1 MVCFPGRS
9 IVPRPYSVRV
19 LLELPSAQSPFARP
33 RCYLARRDLLDHVSR
48 RYPAIIARTGS
59 CVSPQPSLCLRS
71 PPWSTGLCRLLSAP
85 AGRRTFPT
93 LLCTSF
99 PACLDPSPGGSCG
112 AHTRFFPHDSGLP
125 RVRTGSALSN
135 IRTATSVR
143 RVFRGCS
150 HSLMFRPAGLLTT
163 PVAPTATDTSVW
175 QPWFLR
181 PSLSWVVTSP
191 RPGYACR
198 PNRVIDGR
206 GLSPHKMR
214 SLVGCTPNAT
224 RQARPMAALG
234 RDKARCLPVR
244 FLIPPVEGGSRT
256 GAVAVGLGSC
266 CLPAAF
272 ASCRCLNPSRGSVS
286 SSLHVARS
294 MRISRTTRPCSLRV
308 KGYGTYQAGSAFNR
322 SCFNRRTR

>member
-1 MVCFPGRS
+1 LFAGPTLSGYSWGCQ
-9 IVPRPYSVRV
+9 VPRAPLHDRGVTSLIVVPRTTSAGVTLRHRSYGLMRQSST
-19 LLELPSAQSPFARP
+19 LPLPTD
-33 RCYLARRDLLDHVSR
+33 Y
-48 RYPAIIARTGS
+48 
-59 CVSPQPSLCLRS
+59 
-71 PPWSTGLCRLLSAP
+71 PWSTGLCRLLSAP

-99 PACLDPSPGGSCG
+99 PACLDPYPGSSWS
-112 AHTRFFPHDSGLP
+112 ASTRYFLHDIGLP

-163 PVAPTATDTSVW
+163 PVAPTATDRSVW

-181 PSLSWVVTSP
+181 PSLSWFVTSP

-214 SLVGCTPNAT
+214 SLVGCSPNAT
-224 RQARPMAALG
+224 LQA
-234 RDKARCLPVR
+234 
-244 FLIPPVEGGSRT
+244 PPIA
-256 GAVAVGLGSC
+256 GA
-266 CLPAAF
+266 
-272 ASCRCLNPSRGSVS
+272 
-286 SSLHVARS
+286 
-294 MRISRTTRPCSLRV
+294 T
-308 KGYGTYQAGSAFNR
+308 
-322 SCFNRRTR
+322 